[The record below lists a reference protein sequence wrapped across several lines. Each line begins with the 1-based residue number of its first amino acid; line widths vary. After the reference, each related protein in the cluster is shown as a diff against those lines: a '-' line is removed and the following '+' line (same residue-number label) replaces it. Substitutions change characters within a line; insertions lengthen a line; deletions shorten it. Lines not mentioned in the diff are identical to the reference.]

1 MSVRTTP
8 FKTTIGRAG
17 RVELPHDIVREAKA
31 RLGSGVTLT
40 VLDDGFIELRVRGER
55 SIDDLHRL
63 FPLTVP
69 IDDLETSLR
78 EEEQRLADEFR

>member
-1 MSVRTTP
+1 MSARTTP

-17 RVELPHDIVREAKA
+17 RVGLPHDVRLEAKA

-40 VLDDGFIELRVRGER
+40 VLDDGVIELRVRGER
-55 SIDDLHRL
+55 SIEALQRL

-69 IDDLETSLR
+69 IGDLETSLR
-78 EEEQRLADEFR
+78 EEEQRLAAEFR